1 MIKIPELD
9 QIKFFSFEEARK
21 KIVKGQKDFL
31 DRLENKGSKN
41 RRLYFKLED

>member
-1 MIKIPELD
+1 VKFLKEIGKI
-9 QIKFFSFEEARK
+9 I
-21 KIVKGQKDFL
+21 L